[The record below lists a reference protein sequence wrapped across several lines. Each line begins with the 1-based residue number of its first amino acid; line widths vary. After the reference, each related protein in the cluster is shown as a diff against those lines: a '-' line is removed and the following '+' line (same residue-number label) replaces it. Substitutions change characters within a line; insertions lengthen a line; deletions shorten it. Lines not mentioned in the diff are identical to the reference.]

1 MSRSRLRMNEESS
14 DDELGK
20 IIKQRQKKLQK
31 SKKVFIDQLM
41 ITIYF
46 DQGIPD
52 PPDHERVILIRQLLQ
67 VPVLCI
73 FNH

>member
-1 MSRSRLRMNEESS
+1 MNEESS

-20 IIKQRQKKLQK
+20 IIKQRQRKLQK

-41 ITIYF
+41 KMIIIYF

>member
-1 MSRSRLRMNEESS
+1 MMSLEKSSSS
-14 DDELGK
+14 D
-20 IIKQRQKKLQK
+20 KKSCK
-31 SKKVFIDQLM
+31 KVKKVFIDQLM